1 MDPAMTHR
9 LWTSRSHFII
19 RGELIEIFSISHY
32 LPSNGF
38 NFQISQDLAGLGG
51 DSNYYRNS
59 FEFNYYK
66 RLSKRLIGA
75 YKLQGGNINGYNDK
89 YSPLASNF
97 KLGGKKLRGFKSGK
111 IGPKLGNSYT
121 GGQYFYLTSLETNI
135 DLNINAFD
143 ITTTAFIDVGSV
155 WGLENPAYGSIDD
168 NHEARSSIG
177 VNFNWDSAIGPI
189 NIIYANISNHKE
201 YIVRSK
207 YLVGCDGANSIT
219 RKQMKTTM
227 DNLGFTQKWA
237 VVDLIL
243 KKKKNN
249 LPDRTI
255 QYSNPKQPATYCRN
269 VGKRRR
275 WEFAIKK
282 NHSDKKV
289 LSESYIWNFL
299 KPWLKKSEAIIER
312 KTIYTFESAIA
323 RKWRKGRVF
332 IAGDAAH
339 LMPPFMGQGMCAGIR
354 DASNLAWK
362 IANCLRN
369 KFNETLLN
377 TYQSERSLNVKE
389 YIETTMR
396 MGEFVNAVESIQI
409 TDNIKSDNKGIKSM
423 QSIKPK
429 LGKGLGNLKDKN
441 RGKTFP
447 QFKIKNNKTLD
458 NNFSKKGMIVLSSD
472 VNPKTPKYYSI
483 LKAKN
488 FSNVSRYLKNI
499 KSKAILVRP
508 DRFIL
513 ASARSN
519 KEVNLLLKKYSSIL
533 R

>member
-1 MDPAMTHR
+1 MKKFDVT
-9 LWTSRSHFII
+9 IV
-19 RGELIEIFSISHY
+19 
-32 LPSNGF
+32 
-38 NFQISQDLAGLGG
+38 GLGPAG
-51 DSNYYRNS
+51 GTLANLLAMHDLSILILDREKSFYPLPRAVHFDDEIMRVFQTIGITKEFLKHTIINKGTKFVNSKDKVILDWPRPKKITANGWYPSYR
-59 FEFNYYK
+59 FHQPDLE
-66 RLSKRLIGA
+66 
-75 YKLQGGNINGYNDK
+75 
-89 YSPLASNF
+89 
-97 KLGGKKLRGFKSGK
+97 KKLRKKLKNYKKVLIEQNSEVIK
-111 IGPKLGNSYT
+111 IKNSKNHVDITY
-121 GGQYFYLTSLETNI
+121 
-135 DLNINAFD
+135 LNIN
-143 ITTTAFIDVGSV
+143 
-155 WGLENPAYGSIDD
+155 
-168 NHEARSSIG
+168 
-177 VNFNWDSAIGPI
+177 
-189 NIIYANISNHKE
+189 NHKE
-201 YIVRSK
+201 YLVRSK
-207 YLVGCDGANSIT
+207 YVIGCDGANSIT
-219 RKQMKTTM
+219 RKQMKTKM

-269 VGKRRR
+269 VGRRRR

-289 LSESYIWNFL
+289 LSENYIWHFL
-299 KPWLKKSEAIIER
+299 KPWLNKSEAIIER

-362 IANCLRN
+362 IANCIRN

-429 LGKGLGNLKDKN
+429 LGKGLGNIKDRN

-447 QFKIKNNKTLD
+447 QFKLKNNKTLD
-458 NNFSKKGMIVLSSD
+458 DYFSKKGMIILSSD
-472 VNPKTPKYYSI
+472 IKSKTSKNDSI

-488 FSNVSRYLKNI
+488 LSEVSRYLKNI
-499 KSKAILVRP
+499 NSKAILVRP

-519 KEVNLLLKKYSSIL
+519 KDVGVLFKKYSAIL

>member
-1 MDPAMTHR
+1 MKEFDVTIVGLGPAGGTLANLLAMHD
-9 LWTSRSHFII
+9 
-19 RGELIEIFSISHY
+19 FSILILDREKSFY
-32 LPSNGF
+32 PLPRAVHFDDEIMRVFQTIGITKEFLKHTIINKGTKFVNSKDKVILDWPRPKKITDNGWNPSYRF
-38 NFQISQDLAGLGG
+38 HQPDL
-51 DSNYYRNS
+51 
-59 FEFNYYK
+59 E
-66 RLSKRLIGA
+66 
-75 YKLQGGNINGYNDK
+75 
-89 YSPLASNF
+89 
-97 KLGGKKLRGFKSGK
+97 KKLRKKLKNYKKVSIEQNSEVVK
-111 IGPKLGNSYT
+111 IKNSKNNVDITY
-121 GGQYFYLTSLETNI
+121 
-135 DLNINAFD
+135 LNIN
-143 ITTTAFIDVGSV
+143 
-155 WGLENPAYGSIDD
+155 
-168 NHEARSSIG
+168 
-177 VNFNWDSAIGPI
+177 
-189 NIIYANISNHKE
+189 NHKD
-201 YIVRSK
+201 YLVRSK
-207 YLVGCDGANSIT
+207 YLIGCDGANSIT
-219 RKQMKTTM
+219 RKQMKTKM

-269 VGKRRR
+269 VGRRRR

-289 LSESYIWNFL
+289 LSDNYIWNFL
-299 KPWLKKSEAIIER
+299 KPWLNKSEAIIER

-362 IANCLRN
+362 IANCIRN
-369 KFNETLLN
+369 KFDEKLLN

-429 LGKGLGNLKDKN
+429 LGKGLGNLKDRN

-447 QFKIKNNKTLD
+447 QFKFKNNKTLD
-458 NNFSKKGMIVLSSD
+458 DHFSKKGMIILSSKIKHK
-472 VNPKTPKYYSI
+472 NLKNYFL

-488 FSNVSRYLKNI
+488 LSEVSRYLKNI
-499 KSKAILVRP
+499 NSKAILVRP

-519 KEVNLLLKKYSSIL
+519 KDVGVLFKKYSSIL

>member
-1 MDPAMTHR
+1 MKEFDVTIVGLGPAGGTLANLLAMHD
-9 LWTSRSHFII
+9 
-19 RGELIEIFSISHY
+19 FSILILDREKSFY
-32 LPSNGF
+32 PLPRAVHFDDEIMRVFQTIGITKEFLKHTIINKGTKFVNSKDKVILDWPRPKKITDNGWYPSYRF
-38 NFQISQDLAGLGG
+38 HQPDL
-51 DSNYYRNS
+51 
-59 FEFNYYK
+59 E
-66 RLSKRLIGA
+66 
-75 YKLQGGNINGYNDK
+75 
-89 YSPLASNF
+89 
-97 KLGGKKLRGFKSGK
+97 KKLRKKLKNYKKVSIEQNSEVIK
-111 IGPKLGNSYT
+111 IQNSKNHVDISY
-121 GGQYFYLTSLETNI
+121 
-135 DLNINAFD
+135 LNIN
-143 ITTTAFIDVGSV
+143 
-155 WGLENPAYGSIDD
+155 
-168 NHEARSSIG
+168 
-177 VNFNWDSAIGPI
+177 
-189 NIIYANISNHKE
+189 NHKE
-201 YIVRSK
+201 YLVRSK
-207 YLVGCDGANSIT
+207 YVIGCDGANSIT
-219 RKQMKTTM
+219 RKQMKTKM

-269 VGKRRR
+269 VGRRRR

-282 NHSDKKV
+282 NHTDKNV

-299 KPWLKKSEAIIER
+299 KPWLNKSEAIIER

-362 IANCLRN
+362 IANCIRN
-369 KFNETLLN
+369 KFDETLLN

-429 LGKGLGNLKDKN
+429 LGKGLGNLKDRN

-447 QFKIKNNKTLD
+447 QFKLKNNKTLD
-458 NNFSKKGMIVLSSD
+458 DHFSKKGMIILSSEIKHK
-472 VNPKTPKYYSI
+472 NLKNYSL
-483 LKAKN
+483 LKVKN
-488 FSNVSRYLKNI
+488 LSNVSKYLKNI
-499 KSKAILVRP
+499 NSKAILVRP

-519 KEVNLLLKKYSSIL
+519 KDVSLLLKKYSSIL